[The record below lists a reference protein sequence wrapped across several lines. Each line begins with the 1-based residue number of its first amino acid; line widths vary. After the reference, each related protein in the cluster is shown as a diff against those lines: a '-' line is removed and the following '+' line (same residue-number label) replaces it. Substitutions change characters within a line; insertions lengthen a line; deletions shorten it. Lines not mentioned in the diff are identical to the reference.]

1 MVSLLISLIR
11 LLVQAIPL
19 LVIVY
24 IILTYIFDP
33 YHPLRM
39 ALANIVEPMLAPIRR
54 VVPLI
59 GGVLDISPILL
70 ILLVQLL
77 GNFLIS
83 ILWKF
88 V

>member
-1 MVSLLISLIR
+1 MVMLLIQLIG

-24 IILTYIFDP
+24 IVLTYIFDP
-33 YHPLRM
+33 YHPVRM

-59 GGVLDISPILL
+59 GMLDISPVIL

-83 ILWKF
+83 ILLKF

>member
-1 MVSLLISLIR
+1 MISWLIQLIR

-24 IILTYIFDP
+24 IVLTYIFDP
-33 YHPLRM
+33 YHPVRA
-39 ALANIVEPMLAPIRR
+39 ALAGIVEPMLAPIRR

-59 GGVLDISPILL
+59 GMLDISPILL

-77 GNFLIS
+77 GNLLIS
-83 ILWKF
+83 ILLKF
-88 V
+88 L